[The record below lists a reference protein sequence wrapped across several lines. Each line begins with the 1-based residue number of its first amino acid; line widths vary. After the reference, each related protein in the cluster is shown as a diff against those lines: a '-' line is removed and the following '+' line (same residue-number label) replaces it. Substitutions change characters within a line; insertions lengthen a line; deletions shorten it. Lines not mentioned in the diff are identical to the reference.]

1 MAPTSKKTTTVT
13 SLAPPEEG
21 EDDMYISRP
30 KAGEKLDI
38 IASMVGEVM
47 AECPA
52 AGMSQLDS
60 INDVLM
66 DYCQQY

>member
-1 MAPTSKKTTTVT
+1 
-13 SLAPPEEG
+13 
-21 EDDMYISRP
+21 MYVSNRP
-30 KAGEKLDI
+30 KAGKKLDI
-38 IASMVGEVM
+38 TATMVGEVM

>member
-1 MAPTSKKTTTVT
+1 M
-13 SLAPPEEG
+13 SLAPPEES
-21 EDDMYISRP
+21 EDNMYVSNKP
-30 KAGEKLDI
+30 KAGEKPDI
-38 IASMVGEVM
+38 TATMVGEVM

-66 DYCQQY
+66 DYCQQYWNSGL